1 MAWQGKFEG
10 LGIQYLLILL
20 LVTHISTCSGVDG
33 EWMDLL
39 AFLGLVVMGKPIKQG
54 KSFV

>member
-20 LVTHISTCSGVDG
+20 LVIHISACSGVDG